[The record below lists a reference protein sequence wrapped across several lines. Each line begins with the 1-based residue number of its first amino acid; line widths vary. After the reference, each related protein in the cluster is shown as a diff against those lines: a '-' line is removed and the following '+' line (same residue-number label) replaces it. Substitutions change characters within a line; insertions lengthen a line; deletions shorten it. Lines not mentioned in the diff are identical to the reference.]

1 MQEPERP
8 YDSRQRNEAE
18 RPFGNC
24 LTAKLL
30 AGVASGA
37 EEVDGVDD
45 VNVDWQTKSFG
56 ADGRTR
62 VSAMKTLN
70 TA

>member
-18 RPFGNC
+18 RPSGNC

-30 AGVASGA
+30 AGVAAGA

-45 VNVDWQTKSFG
+45 VDWQTKSFG